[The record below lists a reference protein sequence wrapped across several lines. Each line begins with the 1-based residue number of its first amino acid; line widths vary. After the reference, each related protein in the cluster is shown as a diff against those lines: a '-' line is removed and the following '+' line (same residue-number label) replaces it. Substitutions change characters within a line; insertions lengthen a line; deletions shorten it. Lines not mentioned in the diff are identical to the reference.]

1 MPSVV
6 PTMFQRL
13 SKQLKYEHDN
23 LENDT
28 GSSESE
34 FSHIHPDTKEDWDK
48 LRNSFI
54 ETTLTVHIHPC
65 QKKLKAFSQRFFNI
79 SK

>member
-1 MPSVV
+1 MPRVV
-6 PTMFQRL
+6 LTMFQRL
-13 SKQLKYEHDN
+13 SKQRKYEHDN

-34 FSHIHPDTKEDWDK
+34 FSHIHHDTKEDWDK
-48 LRNSFI
+48 LRNGFI
-54 ETTLTVHIHPC
+54 ETTPTVHIHPR
-65 QKKLKAFSQRFFNI
+65 QKRQKAFSQTFFNI

>member
-34 FSHIHPDTKEDWDK
+34 LSHIHLDTKEDWDK

-54 ETTLTVHIHPC
+54 ETTLLQFTSIPVKRS
-65 QKKLKAFSQRFFNI
+65 QKLFQ
-79 SK
+79 